1 MLSHVHF
8 WRLCTSFEG
17 CILLSTAIYYVSYEG
32 QVKNFFISK
41 KSCVPFSGYSSF
53 CMFNHSIIYQICDV
67 MMSISIW
74 DRVHF
79 RIYLLNHNSLSH
91 QTWPIDRYKEGES
104 FSGIFW
110 TGIWRIGAKVQ
121 VLFNLATCSNYSITH
136 YVTILVFTFFEKVN
150 KEHVKMVSVNYQ
162 KWPDLTMMSF

>member
-8 WRLCTSFEG
+8 WRLCTFFEG
-17 CILLSTAIYYVSYEG
+17 CILLSTAIYYVSYER

-41 KSCVPFSGYSSF
+41 KSCVPFSEYSSF

-67 MMSISIW
+67 MMSISMW
-74 DRVHF
+74 DRMHF

-104 FSGIFW
+104 FAGIFW
-110 TGIWRIGAKVQ
+110 TIWRIGTKVQ

-136 YVTILVFTFFEKVN
+136 YFTILVFTFFEKVN

-162 KWPDLTMMSF
+162 SEL

>member
-1 MLSHVHF
+1 MYIFDGYALFSKAVYYF
-8 WRLCTSFEG
+8 RLLYTMFHMSDRLR
-17 CILLSTAIYYVSYEG
+17 I
-32 QVKNFFISK
+32 FFISK

-67 MMSISIW
+67 MMSISMW
-74 DRVHF
+74 DRMHF

-104 FSGIFW
+104 FAGIFW
-110 TGIWRIGAKVQ
+110 TIWRIGVKVQ
-121 VLFNLATCSNYSITH
+121 VLFNLATCSNYLITH
-136 YVTILVFTFFEKVN
+136 YFTILVFTFFEKVN

-162 KWPDLTMMSF
+162 SEL